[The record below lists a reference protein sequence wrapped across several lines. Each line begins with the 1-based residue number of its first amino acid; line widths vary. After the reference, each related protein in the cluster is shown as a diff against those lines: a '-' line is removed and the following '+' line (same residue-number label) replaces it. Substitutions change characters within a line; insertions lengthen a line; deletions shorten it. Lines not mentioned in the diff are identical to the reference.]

1 MKKLLLILLF
11 AMCFSQTEEWIYYN
25 KYPSVYRSKPDNSEI
40 ELFKDSLTLWDISED
55 GTKFLFQ
62 EDANINKL
70 IYFRDNNTID
80 TLVLENYIRYARL
93 TQIENEIIY
102 YQPSWDGDNSDQ
114 IYKYSFLDDSKTLIA
129 DSLNAA
135 INYHGTI
142 SPYKDKLAYFK
153 SDNANIDQYQL
164 FVVDIESLQKTL
176 LQTIQIE
183 VGLYMPP
190 NIYWAIDDY
199 IYLTISNS
207 TDYRNL
213 YKVHSSNTD
222 IPLMQLT
229 EGNTNFWL
237 LNSQNTDLNKLALT
251 SWSDTNEFISN
262 LWIYDLET
270 SQLSFID
277 TIQGGYPHVQTWSPD
292 NLKVAIGSSITFMAP
307 FSPIQIY
314 DFVNDTIF
322 SLSDSAIPLFWLGSQ
337 ELEIS
342 NNFNH
347 IPTDYFLKQNFP
359 NPFNPTTNIK
369 YNLPKYGFVNITV
382 FDMLGNVIN
391 QLVNEVQNSGY
402 KSIQWNATNTQG
414 QPVSAGVYL
423 YSIEAGDFRQSK
435 KMILLK

>member
-1 MKKLLLILLF
+1 MKILPLTLLF
-11 AMCFSQTEEWIYYN
+11 AMSLSQSEEWIYYN
-25 KYPSVYRSKPDNSEI
+25 KYPNVYRSKPDNSEI

-129 DSLNAA
+129 DSLNAV

-164 FVVDIESLQKTL
+164 FVVDIESIQKTL
-176 LQTIQIE
+176 LTTIQSE
-183 VGLYMPP
+183 LSVYLPP

-199 IYLTISNS
+199 IYFTISNN
-207 TDYRNL
+207 TDYYNL
-213 YKVHSSNTD
+213 YKVHSTNTS
-222 IPLMQLT
+222 IPLTQLT

-251 SWSDTNEFISN
+251 SWSDTGELISN
-262 LWIYDLET
+262 LWVYDLET

-277 TIQGGYPHVQTWSPD
+277 IIQGEYPHVQTWSPD
-292 NLKVAIGSSITFMAP
+292 NLKVAIGSSLTFMAP
-307 FSPIQIY
+307 LTPIQIY

-337 ELEIS
+337 EMEIS
-342 NNFNH
+342 ENFSH

-369 YNLPKYGFVNITV
+369 YNLPKYGFVKITV
-382 FDMLGNVIN
+382 FDMLGNAIN
-391 QLVNEVQNSGY
+391 QLVNEVQNTGI
-402 KSIQWNATNTQG
+402 KSIQWNATNSKG
-414 QPVSAGVYL
+414 QPLSAGVYF
-423 YSIEAGDFRQSK
+423 YSIEAGDFRQTK